1 MLNIYAL
8 LGQRIK
14 EERKAR
20 HLTQQELADIVG
32 MDTGHLSRVEHGKTV
47 PSINAIVK
55 IADAF
60 NLPVSKLFD
69 NIPARKAT
77 DYGWSE
83 KVGIMVKDASPQKR
97 ERILRTLKTLIKEY

>member
-8 LGQRIK
+8 LGRRIK
-14 EERKAR
+14 EERTAR

-47 PSINAIVK
+47 PSIKLVMK

-60 NLPVSKLFD
+60 RLPVAKLFD
-69 NIPARKAT
+69 DIPVGKVA
-77 DYGWSE
+77 DPGWSE
-83 KVGIMVKDASPQKR
+83 KVGVMVKDVSPQKR